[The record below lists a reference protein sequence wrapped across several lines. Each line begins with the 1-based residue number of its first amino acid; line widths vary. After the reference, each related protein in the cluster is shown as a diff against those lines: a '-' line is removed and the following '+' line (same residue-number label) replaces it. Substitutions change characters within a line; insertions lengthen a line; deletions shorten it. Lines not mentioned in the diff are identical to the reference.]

1 MYVSIAEFSDFLSG
15 FRGGSRR
22 FLEEETLG
30 IGDEVV
36 VVVANLD
43 FFPNWLLYRSSL
55 LWMAAFRFGL
65 IGDVVVDFTN
75 GKDGPSVV
83 LRTLTRFTS
92 TIVPLSPIDIGS
104 TYGS

>member
-1 MYVSIAEFSDFLSG
+1 MTG
-15 FRGGSRR
+15 R
-22 FLEEETLG
+22 FLDEETLE
-30 IGDEVV
+30 IDDEVV

-55 LWMAAFRFGL
+55 LWIAAFRLGL
-65 IGDVVVDFTN
+65 IGDVVVDFIS

-83 LRTLTRFTS
+83 LRTRTRFTS
-92 TIVPLSPIDIGS
+92 TIVPLSPMDIGS